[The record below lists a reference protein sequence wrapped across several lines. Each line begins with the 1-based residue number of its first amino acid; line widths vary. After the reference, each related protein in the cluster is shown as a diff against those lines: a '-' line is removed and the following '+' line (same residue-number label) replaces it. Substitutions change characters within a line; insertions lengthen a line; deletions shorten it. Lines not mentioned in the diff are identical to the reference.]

1 MPFLTSVAVGWLAL
15 YGVVRILDNRSGRRL
30 SAFLLERNVSI
41 YPIGLT
47 VSTNRFN
54 SRLENIAKRHRGWL
68 SHWFGLGVVFGFF
81 GLVASVIILTL
92 TVFNLSIPHPPVSW
106 SEAAQR
112 EISEL
117 DHQLGATLWAARGK
131 RWKESGERKLR
142 KVREKWSRRR
152 VKKRANL
159 RGFHQRAQE
168 EQQRLLAEADGSTQS
183 INDSD
188 EKATIGNENDI
199 HHNSNGRT
207 RSESEDKTRPRIPHV
222 SRFVVEHMSSSSRSS
237 ESLPLKIDTVTRPVM
252 KPNNEGMRETK
263 PHESERRDAPPRTL
277 KDNSST
283 VRELKLDAGTAPTA
297 EKKRNPQEGNR
308 VLTLLLP
315 GVTIPAFHVIYLAIA
330 VLIAAAVH
338 ELGHALAAAAYD
350 AQVAR
355 VGGFFALVFPGA
367 FVQLEGVEK
376 LLPFAQLKVW
386 CAGAW
391 HNFVSAVAAL
401 AILAA
406 LPHILGIFFST
417 RSGAIIVNVPR
428 SEYGLDHYLR
438 PGDIITHFG
447 PYEVVDGGDGF
458 RSAVARLG
466 ESKYSTG
473 FCVSGDLYKK
483 ISRHESR
490 CCDGRGGQIDLQ
502 CFYVAEKAHRR
513 TCMDPHVVAHQQ
525 RCQESTECKHHFAP
539 PPGYGRRRLMAAVPY
554 PTQDEEPATQPL
566 ERQLC
571 YRAKLPDDQSVVDIH
586 FRNVRSG
593 LRSVVMFEG
602 HPTVLAHA
610 LTVSSY
616 VPRLWAL
623 TPQSIVRTTARLDI
637 ANHLQ
642 RLLQYFVSVSL
653 AIALVNLAPVYRLDG
668 EETALLFIRVAAP
681 KMGAVRVK
689 QLRTVLIQTGTL
701 LLIVNLLVAYMQF
714 RR

>member
-1 MPFLTSVAVGWLAL
+1 MPFLTNVAAGWVVL
-15 YGVVRILDNRSGRRL
+15 YLVVRLLDNRSGRRL
-30 SAFLLERNVSI
+30 SVLLLERNVTI

-54 SRLENIAKRHRGWL
+54 SRLENIAKRHRALL

-81 GLVASVIILTL
+81 GLFASVIVLTL
-92 TVFNLSIPHPPVSW
+92 TVFNLSIPHPPAHW
-106 SEAAQR
+106 SEVAHGQM
-112 EISEL
+112 SSL
-117 DHQLGATLWAARGK
+117 DRQFGTTYLAARGK
-131 RWKESGERKLR
+131 RLKESGKSKLR
-142 KVREKWSRRR
+142 RVREWRRRRR
-152 VKKRANL
+152 VKKRANF

-168 EQQRLLAEADGSTQS
+168 EKQRLLTEADRSS
-183 INDSD
+183 HSVDDSD
-188 EKATIGNENDI
+188 AKAVADKGNNVYQDSTV
-199 HHNSNGRT
+199 H
-207 RSESEDKTRPRIPHV
+207 TRPESDENPGPRLPNV
-222 SRFVVEHMSSSSRSS
+222 SRFVVQHNGIFSRK
-237 ESLPLKIDTVTRPVM
+237 SLDDGTLKIDTVSRPVM
-252 KPNNEGMRETK
+252 KPNDEDVRDTTAQDN
-263 PHESERRDAPPRTL
+263 RDARP
-277 KDNSST
+277 NSLNKSSPSVRDLNLDSSIST
-283 VRELKLDAGTAPTA
+283 AAERKLKLPS
-297 EKKRNPQEGNR
+297 ENR
-308 VLTLLLP
+308 MLTLLLP

-338 ELGHALAAAAYD
+338 ELGHALAAATYD

-367 FVQLEGVEK
+367 YVQLDGVEK

-401 AILAA
+401 AMLAV

-417 RSGAIIVNVPR
+417 RSGALIVNVPP
-428 SEYGLDHYLR
+428 SEYGLEHYFH

-447 PYEVVDGGDGF
+447 SYEVVDGGDGF
-458 RSAVARLG
+458 RSAVSRLG
-466 ESKYSTG
+466 EEKYSTG
-473 FCVSGDLYKK
+473 FCVSGDLYKNY
-483 ISRHESR
+483 SRPR
-490 CCDGRGGQIDLQ
+490 NKCCDGRSGQLDLQ
-502 CFYVAEKAHRR
+502 CFYVAERKRRR
-513 TCMDPHVVAHQQ
+513 TCMDPHIVAHQQ
-525 RCQESTECKHHFAP
+525 RCQESTDCKHHFAP
-539 PPGYGRRRLMAAVPY
+539 PPGNEHRRLMTTVRDSA
-554 PTQDEEPATQPL
+554 QENEPPPQLL

-571 YRAKLPDDQSVVDIH
+571 YRAELPDDQLLIDIH
-586 FRNVRSG
+586 FRNLRSG

-602 HPTVLAHA
+602 HPAVLAHA

-623 TPQSIVRTTARLDI
+623 TPGSIVTAIARMDV

-681 KMGAVRVK
+681 KLGAVRVK
-689 QLRTVLIQTGTL
+689 QLRTVVIHMGTF
-701 LLIVNLLVAYMQF
+701 LLIVNFIVAYLQF